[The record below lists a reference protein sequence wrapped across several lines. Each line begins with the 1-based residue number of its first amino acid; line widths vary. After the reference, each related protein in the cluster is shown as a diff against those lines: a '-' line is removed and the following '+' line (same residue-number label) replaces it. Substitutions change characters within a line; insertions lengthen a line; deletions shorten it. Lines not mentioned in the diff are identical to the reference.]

1 MASRPSRLPLRG
13 LGTLLILLGLIALIA
28 GATGLFGS
36 VLLTRFVTTMFI
48 DLVLVLG
55 LQIFMGN
62 SNILWFP
69 HIGFMGIGA
78 YASVIFSMSAMQK
91 SLTLPHLYAFLVGVH
106 LPFLPALLAGALVAA
121 VVAAIVG
128 LPLMRLSDF
137 PAVITGFAL
146 LVIIHVVLT
155 HWNTVTNG
163 PQTLFGVDNDTQLG
177 DTAIWAAVFVVVAW
191 LFKESKVGLQLRASR
206 DDLLSAGSIGVN
218 IVAVRWLALVL
229 SAFVAGIGG
238 GLFAHFITS
247 FTPKAFFLTETF
259 VVLAMLVIGGPAT
272 VTGAVFGTV
281 IVTIVYQ
288 TLRWVENTINVEQIF
303 SSNIA
308 GLTDVSL
315 AIALIVMLIL
325 RPAGLF
331 ERDEIDWP
339 SLRRW
344 FGVPSARRKAA
355 TSSGPGQSPSPCTPR
370 SSSIS
375 DFKA

>member
-1 MASRPSRLPLRG
+1 MSGAMPERRRPLHLKG
-13 LGTLLILLGLIALIA
+13 VGTAAILIALIALIA
-28 GATGLFGS
+28 GATVLFGS
-36 VLLTRFVTTMFI
+36 VVLTRFVTIMFI

-55 LQIFMGN
+55 LQIFMG
-62 SNILWFP
+62 STNILWFP

-78 YASVIFSMSAMQK
+78 YASVIFSMSALQK
-91 SLTLPHLYAFLVGVH
+91 SLTLPHLYPFLVEVH
-106 LPFLPALLAGALVAA
+106 LPFLVALVAGALVAA
-121 VVAAIVG
+121 AVAAVVG

-163 PQTLFGVDNDTQLG
+163 PQTLFGVDRDTRLA
-177 DTAIWAAVFVVVAW
+177 DAAAWAAVFVVVACV
-191 LFKESKVGLQLRASR
+191 FKESKVGLQLRASR

-281 IVTIVYQ
+281 MVTIVYQ
-288 TLRWVENTINVEQIF
+288 SLRWVENTINVEQVF
-303 SSNIA
+303 STNIA
-308 GLTDVSL
+308 GLTDVAL

-325 RPAGLF
+325 RPAGVF
-331 ERDEIDWP
+331 ERDEITWP
-339 SLRRW
+339 
-344 FGVPSARRKAA
+344 ARR
-355 TSSGPGQSPSPCTPR
+355 R
-370 SSSIS
+370 
-375 DFKA
+375 